1 MKIEIKPMTMEQA
14 EKDGITSW
22 PIWTCGVSEFDWEYS
37 DRESCFLLEGQVKVK
52 TDWETVNFGPG
63 DATLAH
69 TSDERVERSFL
80 ELTYEKLRRLLSEE
94 S

>member
-37 DRESCFLLEGQVKVK
+37 NRESCFLLEGQVKVK
-52 TDWETVNFGPG
+52 TDRETVNFGPG
-63 DATLAH
+63 DFVVFPKGLKCFWKV
-69 TSDERVERSFL
+69 TSPVKKHYQFG
-80 ELTYEKLRRLLSEE
+80 
-94 S
+94 

>member
-52 TDWETVNFGPG
+52 TDWETVNFGQG
-63 DATLAH
+63 DFVVFPKGLKCFWKV
-69 TSDERVERSFL
+69 TSPVKKHYQFG
-80 ELTYEKLRRLLSEE
+80 
-94 S
+94 